1 MRATLLTVLTL
12 LFTTYIYGQERTT
25 TLDLTKGN
33 ITITE
38 TGYTQNTTQGTTLE
52 ETKFTGSYVIT
63 QSDPNNLTTNMI
75 DVKSGTRTI
84 TLNGVKATNA
94 GTDHSILSLS
104 KDVELTLSL
113 AGENTLENLK
123 SGDVA
128 TDKATLH
135 VPPGAT
141 LTIKGEGVLYTGS
154 QEGAAIGGNKG
165 EHCGKIIIE
174 DGSLF
179 IRTLG
184 SGSGAGIGAGAGSS
198 APNTGEII
206 IKGGKIIKSIAA
218 DGPTGAFIG
227 GGEGCDGG
235 KITIDGGYIDAQNS
249 AYAAAIGG
257 GKGGGAGEITITG
270 GRVIASGHFA
280 SSIPTLGAGSEGTG
294 GTISISGGLVDA
306 HTSDEANTVPIGGTN
321 TTVEITDNAVVFA
334 YNAKKDDN
342 AGISGTTDEDQ
353 WQGIVFKGKTGTV
366 YGNEVTLRE
375 SVVIPQGFT
384 LTVEAGKT
392 LTVAEGVLVV
402 NQGTIVCS
410 DGTLTNNGII
420 LDKGTFTGTPAGSNS
435 VVTTLELKD
444 IEDMFIYKKDT
455 VYTGKAIE
463 PVVTLKGR
471 LESEGVYDVSYSE
484 NTDIGTGK
492 ITVIT
497 RNNKWL
503 TGDPLEL
510 TFTINKAPLTVAP
523 TEGQVLDEGETIGY
537 EIYGAID
544 GKDVAF
550 KDDGA
555 LSLSNG
561 VIGQGTLALTEESA
575 KTYDLKFLEGVKAT
589 YLGIALTPD
598 GNNGWFKTEGGIIF
612 NAPDGFEIALAG
624 SELKADPAYGSSFTY
639 TTEGVSTVRYNLR
652 RTTTQTVYEKTKDVK
667 YDATLPAL
675 KGGAPVID
683 YLKATF
689 TLTDATSGIASY
701 SYTLDGNSS
710 NKVENNSVGGKAE
723 ESFTVTDK
731 AGQHQMELTVTDVAG
746 NTETSSIS
754 FELKGKPYIPPVVS
768 NYYTVTLP
776 EVEGVILNRK
786 PGGHTV
792 EEGYD
797 FLFTLTLDAGY
808 DLSVPVVTTN
818 RGETLTPDI
827 AGRYRIRNVEEDIT
841 VSITGVF
848 PNDDPTAN
856 AAINGEVQVKA
867 LGSTLYIYTP
877 KEETL
882 SVYTLTGHL
891 LKQQRTTGSTEHR
904 LPAGLYLVRVD
915 GRTYKVVI
923 R

>member
-25 TLDLTKGN
+25 TLDLTEGH

-63 QSDPNNLTTNMI
+63 QSDPNDATTNMI
-75 DVKSGTRTI
+75 DVQSGMHTI
-84 TLNGVKATNA
+84 TLNGVNATNA

-104 KDVELTLSL
+104 EGVELTLSL
-113 AGENTLENLK
+113 AGRNTLGDYT

-141 LTIKGEGVLYTGS
+141 LTIKGEGTLLTVS
-154 QEGAAIGGNKG
+154 REGAAIGGNKG

-174 DGSLF
+174 DGSLY
-179 IRTLG
+179 ISTL
-184 SGSGAGIGAGAGSS
+184 GSGAGIGAGAGSS

-206 IKGGKIIKSIAA
+206 IKGGKIIKSTTA
-218 DGPTGAFIG
+218 DGPTGAFVG

-235 KITIDGGYIDAQNS
+235 KITIDGGYIDAQGS
-249 AYAAAIGG
+249 SYAAVIGG

-270 GRVIASGHFA
+270 GLVRVLG
-280 SSIPTLGAGSEGTG
+280 SSVSPITTLGAGYEGAG
-294 GTISISGGLVDA
+294 GTIRISGGVVEA
-306 HTSDEANTVPIGGTN
+306 YTSDEANTAPIGGTN

-334 YNAKKDDN
+334 YNARNDDN
-342 AGISGTTDEDQ
+342 DGISGTTDEDQ
-353 WQGIVFKGKTGTV
+353 WQGIVFKGHTGKV

-375 SVVIPQGFT
+375 SVVIPKGFT
-384 LTVEAGKT
+384 LTVEASKT
-392 LTVAEGVLVV
+392 LTVPEGVLVV
-402 NQGTIVCS
+402 NKGTIVCS

-420 LDKGTFTGTPAGSNS
+420 LLDKGTFTGTPAGSNS

-444 IEDMFIYKKDT
+444 IKDMFIYKKDT

-612 NAPDGFEIALAG
+612 NAPDGFEIAFTG
-624 SELKADPAYGSSFTY
+624 SELKADPTYGSSFTY

-652 RTTTQTVYEKTKDVK
+652 RTTTQTVYEKTRDVK

-754 FELKGKPYIPPVVS
+754 FELKSKPYIPPVVS

-776 EVEGVILNRK
+776 EVEGVTLNRK

-848 PNDDPTAN
+848 PNDDPTSN
-856 AAINGEVQVKA
+856 AVINGEVQVKA

>member
-25 TLDLTKGN
+25 TLDLTKGH

-63 QSDPNNLTTNMI
+63 QSDPNDATTNMI
-75 DVKSGTRTI
+75 DVKSGTHTI

-104 KDVELTLSL
+104 EGVELTLSL
-113 AGENTLENLK
+113 AGRNTLGDYQ
-123 SGDVA
+123 SGVA

-141 LTIKGEGVLYTGS
+141 LTIKGEGTLLTVS

-179 IRTLG
+179 INTFG

-206 IKGGKIIKSIAA
+206 IKGGKIMKSTTA
-218 DGPTGAFIG
+218 GGSTGAFVG

-235 KITIDGGYIDAQNS
+235 KITIDGGYINAQGS
-249 AYAAAIGG
+249 SYAAVIGG

-270 GRVIASGHFA
+270 GLVRTAGNA
-280 SSIPTLGAGSEGTG
+280 DSSIPTLGSGSEGTG
-294 GTISISGGLVDA
+294 GKISISGGVVDA
-306 HTSDEANTVPIGGTN
+306 YAIDEDNTAPIGGTN

-342 AGISGTTDEDQ
+342 AGISGTTDETK
-353 WQGIVFKGKTGTV
+353 WQGIVFKGHTGKV
-366 YGNEVTLRE
+366 YGNEVTLHE

-392 LTVAEGVLVV
+392 LTVPKSVLMV

-420 LDKGTFTGTPAGSNS
+420 LNKGTFTGTPGSNS

-444 IEDMFIYKKDT
+444 IADMFIYKKDT

-471 LESEGVYDVSYSE
+471 LESEGVYGVSYSE

-492 ITVIT
+492 IRVTA
-497 RNNKWL
+497 RKNKWL

-612 NAPDGFEIALAG
+612 NAPAGFEIALAG
-624 SELKADPAYGSSFTY
+624 SELKADPTYGNFFTY
-639 TTEGVSTVRYNLR
+639 ATEGVSTVRYNLR
-652 RTTTQTVYEKTKDVK
+652 RTTTQTVYEKTRDVK

-797 FLFTLTLDAGY
+797 FSFTLTLDAGY